1 MAEPTITCP
10 SCGTEIK
17 LTESLAAP
25 LIAET
30 RRTFQEQLRVKDAEI
45 SERESL
51 VERQLSDLKREKDQ
65 FEDQVAQKVAEA
77 RAAIAAEEAAKAK
90 AGAEKDLAL
99 QRSELM
105 ALKDQVREK
114 DEKLLEARQA
124 QAEALRKARELE
136 EKERELDVTI
146 EKRVHSELEA
156 ARTKGRRE
164 AEDTLL
170 LRIKDKDE
178 AISAMQ
184 RQIEDL
190 KRRAEQGS
198 QQHQG
203 EVLEL
208 EIEGLLRSNFPL
220 DSIEPVGKGEHGG
233 DVLQRVMAAS
243 GGEAGSI
250 LWETKRTRNWSD
262 AWLLKL
268 KADQRAAKADA
279 AIIVSEAL
287 PKEVESFGLVDGVWV
302 ASTRCAMPL
311 AVALRETLV
320 SVAAA
325 RVAGEGQQTKM
336 EMIYEYLTGPRF
348 RHRVEAIVEQLG
360 LMQADLERERK
371 AMQRLWAKRDQQLRL
386 MAGATAG
393 MYGDLQ
399 GIAGHSI
406 QEIDA
411 LDVELLAGPSEDP
424 SEADPLERDGD

>member
-1 MAEPTITCP
+1 MAEPTIICP
-10 SCGTEIK
+10 NCNTEIK

-25 LIAET
+25 LIAESK
-30 RRTFQEQLRVKDAEI
+30 RAFHEQLRAKETEI
-45 SERESL
+45 SQREGL
-51 VERQLSDLKREKDQ
+51 VAKQVQDLTREKDQ
-65 FEDQVAQKVAEA
+65 FEAQLAQKVAEA
-77 RAAIAAEEAAKAK
+77 RQSIVIEEAAKAK
-90 AGAEKDLAL
+90 AAAEQDVVKQKQAL
-99 QRSELM
+99 SSLQE
-105 ALKDQVREK
+105 QVRDK
-114 DEKLLEARQA
+114 DNKLLEARRA

-136 EKERELDVTI
+136 EKERELDITI
-146 EKRVHSELEA
+146 EKRVKSELET
-156 ARTKGRRE
+156 ARTKGKRE
-164 AEDTLL
+164 AEEELTLK
-170 LRIKDKDE
+170 IKDKDQT
-178 AISAMQ
+178 ITSMQ

-220 DSIEPVGKGEHGG
+220 DSIDPVGKGEFGG
-233 DVLQRVMAAS
+233 DVLQRVMGA
-243 GGEAGSI
+243 GGSEAGSI

-262 AWLLKL
+262 GWLLKL

-279 AIIVSEAL
+279 AIIVSTAL
-287 PKEVESFGLVDGVWV
+287 PQGIESFGLVDGVWV
-302 ASTRCAMPL
+302 ASTKCAIPV
-311 AVALRETLV
+311 AVALRELLV
-320 SVAAA
+320 SVSAA

-336 EMIYEYLTGPRF
+336 EMIYQYLTGPRF

-360 LMQADLERERK
+360 LMQADLDRERK
-371 AMQRLWAKRDQQLRL
+371 AMQRLWAKREQQLRV

-411 LDVELLAGPSEDP
+411 LDIELLAGPNEDSVEP
-424 SEADPLERDGD
+424 DIMEGDG